1 MRKRVQTA
9 QTRTT
14 ARNAR
19 ASSKNPA
26 RKRRVFP
33 KSAWARVGAS
43 LYLGGRRRAAD
54 DPVRIRENPMDDHD
68 QLNEFQPATL
78 TKEVVRRYE
87 RQSQNDFEIEL
98 FQGLLARN
106 PDYVEVL
113 KVLAN
118 NLAAKGD
125 REGSLEVDR
134 RLVRLRP
141 NDAAA
146 HYNFACSLCVM
157 GSIDE
162 AMDNLE
168 RALALGYS
176 NLEYLTED
184 RDLISLHREPRFLR
198 MLERL
203 LEESEV

>member
-1 MRKRVQTA
+1 
-9 QTRTT
+9 
-14 ARNAR
+14 
-19 ASSKNPA
+19 
-26 RKRRVFP
+26 
-33 KSAWARVGAS
+33 
-43 LYLGGRRRAAD
+43 
-54 DPVRIRENPMDDHD
+54 MDDYD
-68 QLNEFQPATL
+68 QFDESEPATL

-98 FQGLLARN
+98 FQGLLNRN
-106 PDYVEVL
+106 PNYVDVL
-113 KVLAN
+113 KVLGN

-125 REGSLEVDR
+125 REASLEVDR
-134 RLVRLRP
+134 RLVGLRP

-146 HYNFACSLCVM
+146 HYNFACSLSVL
-157 GSIDE
+157 GRLDE

-168 RALALGYS
+168 RALALGYE

-184 RDLISLHREPRFLR
+184 KDLIPLHREPRFLR

>member
-1 MRKRVQTA
+1 
-9 QTRTT
+9 
-14 ARNAR
+14 
-19 ASSKNPA
+19 
-26 RKRRVFP
+26 
-33 KSAWARVGAS
+33 
-43 LYLGGRRRAAD
+43 
-54 DPVRIRENPMDDHD
+54 MDDHNSLD
-68 QLNEFQPATL
+68 DSRPSTL

-98 FQGLLARN
+98 FQGVLARN
-106 PDYVEVL
+106 PDYVDVL

-125 REGSLEVDR
+125 REGSLELDR
-134 RLVRLRP
+134 RLVGLRP

-146 HYNFACSLCVM
+146 HYNYACSLSVI
-157 GSIDE
+157 GRLEE

-168 RALALGYS
+168 RALELGYEH
-176 NLEYLTED
+176 LEYLTED
-184 RDLISLHREPRFLR
+184 RDLAPLHREPRFLR